1 MSLKKQNPGRIKETD
16 LRVFEIL
23 GIRMLNKL
31 IMATI
36 GKAVLK
42 VNPREKMPSYFV
54 GHPFDKNSLLIT
66 KRWLFFNEMV
76 HFFLILLCAAI
87 GYFFYEKEYG
97 SGIIIILFA
106 IILNFSLFLMQCM
119 NRKRIREIIIALNK
133 REKITPHEI
142 S

>member
-1 MSLKKQNPGRIKETD
+1 
-16 LRVFEIL
+16 
-23 GIRMLNKL
+23 
-31 IMATI
+31 MATI

-119 NRKRIREIIIALNK
+119 NRKRIGEIIIALNK